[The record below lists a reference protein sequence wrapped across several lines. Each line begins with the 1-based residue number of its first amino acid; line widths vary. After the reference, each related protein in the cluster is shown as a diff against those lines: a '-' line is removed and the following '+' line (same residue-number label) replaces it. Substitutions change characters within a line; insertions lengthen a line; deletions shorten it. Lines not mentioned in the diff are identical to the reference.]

1 MEGQAFPTVLHVSGE
16 QRRIEADGVF
26 IAVGTIPNTW
36 LVKDLVETDDY
47 GYIVAG
53 EEGITSV
60 PGIFA
65 AGDLRTKSLRQVVT
79 AVSDG
84 ANAVTAVQEYLLRM

>member
-1 MEGQAFPTVLHVSGE
+1 MKMD
-16 QRRIEADGVF
+16 DG
-26 IAVGTIPNTW
+26 
-36 LVKDLVETDDY
+36 

-53 EEGITSV
+53 EEGITTA

-65 AGDLRTKSLRQVVT
+65 AGDLRTKALRQVVT

-84 ANAVTAVQEYLLRM
+84 ANAVTSVQHYLMGR